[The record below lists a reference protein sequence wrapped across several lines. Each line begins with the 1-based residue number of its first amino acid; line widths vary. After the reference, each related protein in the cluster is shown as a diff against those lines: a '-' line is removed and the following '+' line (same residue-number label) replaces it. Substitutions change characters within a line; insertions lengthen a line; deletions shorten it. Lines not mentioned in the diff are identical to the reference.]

1 MKTIKLLTTIVVML
15 TTGTNAMLAQ
25 TANMKDRGLWG
36 SIAVP
41 PGSDAINLGDY
52 QSANNKVLL
61 TWRMLPGDTEDT
73 AFNLWR
79 KMGDNGSWSCV
90 NDVFKKGDKG
100 IKATNYQ
107 HAPLSTISGDIHY
120 RLTYADPTKK
130 GTDMN
135 CDEYIGEYTM
145 KQEQAKSKVPY
156 IEIPLQSADDCSD
169 YPSEF
174 KYQANDCSVGD
185 LDGDGQMEIVVKR
198 LLTYYNAAG
207 EVTGT
212 SEGAGD
218 SDRRAR
224 HIIIWDAYKL
234 DGTLMWR
241 VKSGPNIIP
250 GNSSSVMLGD
260 LDGDGCAEFV
270 TKTGEGT
277 VFGDGTEMGDTDGDG
292 IIDYRD
298 RWNGHYTGDSSKGY
312 GGPEY
317 FSVIDGKTGREL
329 ARANFVARGPEGQTP
344 AQWVANCKANSESW
358 GDNYWKR
365 ANSLR
370 MGLACFTGKGM
381 QIFLGRGVYARTVV
395 EGWDYTPNTPDSK
408 WQLEGTLTRLWKFDS
423 SVSGGHW
430 SMVNGEWKKDSAKNK
445 DGKANSAY
453 TGQGNHAF
461 NVADL
466 DGDGLDEVMYG
477 SCAFDNDGTGLWTT
491 GLGHGDAN
499 HVGVFQWGYEGLQVY
514 HCLEGGKTEVALH
527 DAKTGK
533 TIWSIVAASDNDQGR
548 CMVADV
554 NPNSPGCEFWKYGN
568 ELFDQN
574 GTPLMASDGNR
585 AKETSANAGIW
596 FDGYLN
602 RQQIN
607 EGIINSYSHGRTF
620 TMYRYSIGFN
630 NGTKSNPGWYGDMLG
645 DWREEVILPDAT
657 KLANI
662 KVFSTWYPTEH
673 RIPWLMTD
681 HTYYMQAIH
690 ENVGYNQPTNV
701 GYYLGSD
708 YTSDAEIWAAAAKV
722 EADRLAAL
730 EQTLTGIG
738 DVRSKMSEVRSGY
751 YTLNGQKVDTPR
763 RGIYIRD
770 GKKIVIK

>member
-1 MKTIKLLTTIVVML
+1 
-15 TTGTNAMLAQ
+15 MLAQ